1 MSSKFEHVSGGNYSE
16 RGEANPDLRTT
27 AYETYKIEKVVIV
40 KQELRD
46 NEWIT
51 INHMALPIVI
61 FDYIKSFRFEKAL
74 MKGAQYTID
83 HVTGYVREFV
93 FNPETIDENVR
104 KILYDYDIKEIP
116 LYENQEGYWRNLEII
131 DSFWL
136 IPKSP
141 ESPNITSRSNSPL
154 PDSTPTPSTPKVA
167 EVSIIASSSLE
178 TPPVSLCFAPKKRKL
193 DINF

>member
-1 MSSKFEHVSGGNYSE
+1 MSSVAIILKE
-16 RGEANPDLRTT
+16 EANPDLRTI
-27 AYETYKIEKVVIV
+27 AYETYKKEKVVIV
-40 KQELRD
+40 KQELWD
-46 NEWIT
+46 NEWIR

-61 FDYIKSFRFEKAL
+61 FDYIQSFRFENAL

-83 HVTGYVREFV
+83 HVTGYVREFF

-116 LYENQEGYWRNLEII
+116 LYENQEGYCRDLEIN
-131 DSFWL
+131 DSFWQ

-141 ESPNITSRSNSPL
+141 ESPDITSRSNSPL
-154 PDSTPTPSTPKVA
+154 PDSTPTPLTPKVA

-178 TPPVSLCFAPKKRKL
+178 TPPLSLCFAPKKRKL

>member
-1 MSSKFEHVSGGNYSE
+1 M
-16 RGEANPDLRTT
+16 RTI
-27 AYETYKIEKVVIV
+27 AYGTYKKEKVVIV

-51 INHMALPIVI
+51 IDHMALPIVI
-61 FDYIKSFRFEKAL
+61 FDYIQSFRFEKPL

-116 LYENQEGYWRNLEII
+116 LYKNQEGYWRDLENI
-131 DSFWL
+131 DSFWWT
-136 IPKSP
+136 PNSP
-141 ESPNITSRSNSPL
+141 ESPDITTWSNSPL

-167 EVSIIASSSLE
+167 ENSIIASSSLE

-193 DINF
+193 DNNF